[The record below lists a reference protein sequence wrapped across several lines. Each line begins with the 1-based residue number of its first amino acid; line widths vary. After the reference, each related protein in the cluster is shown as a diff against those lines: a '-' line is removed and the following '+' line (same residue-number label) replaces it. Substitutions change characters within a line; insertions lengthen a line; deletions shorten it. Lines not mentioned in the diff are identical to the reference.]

1 MKALTAAE
9 MREVERLV
17 TERFAI
23 SSAQLMESA
32 GHSVAAV
39 IHKYG
44 ASNHSQLDRPRRVAV
59 LCGKGN
65 NGGDGFVTARH
76 LQNDALS
83 FHVRIYLFGSPQDLH
98 GDAAENCKRWTEGG
112 GAITEVKNEAAWEKV
127 WKEISWADIIV
138 DALLGTGLRGGA
150 TGLFARAID
159 DLNRFSR
166 NVTSPIPA
174 LIVAVDTPSGLPS
187 DGEAAQ
193 GPVLRAHKTVTFI
206 APKLGQLIAPHAS
219 CCGELAVRS
228 IGSPPALVDEV
239 GKGNLRWA
247 GSDEFAS
254 LPLIRAVDSHK
265 GTFGHVLV
273 VAGSLGK
280 SGAAVLAGSAALYA
294 GAGLTTIATPDVVL
308 PIVAAAH
315 PEYMTEPLASTEM
328 GTVSAANVGSGRFAR
343 ILDGKTTLALGPGLG
358 THRETQQ
365 FVLDMVRD
373 AELPIILDA
382 DGLNAFAGKSDLL
395 RSRKSNF
402 LAITPHPGEMA
413 RLLGIKTADVQSD
426 RLKAASDAARLWNV
440 YVILKGFHTVVA
452 SSDGQLW
459 VNTTGGAG
467 LAKGGSGDVLTGV
480 LAALTAQFGTQDWLR
495 VLALG
500 VYLHGAAASFA
511 GGWAGVSGLN
521 ASNVAAAVPG
531 ARTFLVQEI
540 QERA

>member
-9 MREVERLV
+9 MREVERLI

-23 SSAQLMESA
+23 SSSQLMESA
-32 GHSVAAV
+32 GQSVAAV
-39 IHKYG
+39 IHDYHVSKHLG
-44 ASNHSQLDRPRRVAV
+44 RPHRVAV
-59 LCGKGN
+59 LCGRGN

-76 LQNDALS
+76 LQKDTLS
-83 FHVRIYLFGSPQDLH
+83 FLVRIYLFGSPQDLR
-98 GDAAENCKRWTEGG
+98 GDAAENCKLWSEGG
-112 GAITEVKNEAAWEKV
+112 GAITEVTSEASREKV
-127 WKEISWADIIV
+127 WKEISWADIVV

-150 TGLFARAID
+150 TGLIARAID
-159 DLNRFSR
+159 DVNRLSR
-166 NVTSPIPA
+166 NATSPTPA
-174 LIVAVDTPSGLPS
+174 LIVAVDIPSGLPS

-193 GPVLRAHKTVTFI
+193 GPVVRAHKTVTFI
-206 APKLGQLIAPHAS
+206 APKVGQLISPDAS
-219 CCGELAVRS
+219 CCGELAVRL

-239 GKGNLRWA
+239 GKGNLRWV
-247 GSDEFAS
+247 GPEEFAS

-280 SGAAVLAGSAALYA
+280 SGAAVLAGSACLYA
-294 GAGLTTIATPDVVL
+294 GAGLTTIATPDVVF

-315 PEYMTEPLASTEM
+315 PEYMTEPLSSTET
-328 GTVSAANVGSGRFAR
+328 GTVSTVNVSSGRFAN

-365 FVLDMVRD
+365 FIRDVVRD
-373 AELPIILDA
+373 AKLPIILDA

-395 RSRKSNF
+395 RSRKSPF

-426 RLKAASDAARLWNV
+426 RLKAASEAARRWNV
-440 YVILKGFHTVVA
+440 CVILKGFHTVMA
-452 SSDGQLW
+452 ASDGQLW
-459 VNTTGGAG
+459 VNTTGSPG

-500 VYLHGAAASFA
+500 VYLHGAAADIAS
-511 GGWAGVSGLN
+511 GWAGVSGLN
-521 ASNVAAAVPG
+521 ASSVAMAVSG

-540 QERA
+540 RERG

>member
-9 MREVERLV
+9 MREVERLI

-23 SSAQLMESA
+23 STSQLMESA
-32 GHSVAAV
+32 GQSVAAV
-39 IHKYG
+39 IHDYR
-44 ASNHSQLDRPRRVAV
+44 ASKHLERPHRVAV

-65 NGGDGFVTARH
+65 NGGDGFVAARH
-76 LQNDALS
+76 LQKGPLNSHA
-83 FHVRIYLFGSPQDLH
+83 RIYLFGSPQDLR
-98 GDAAENCKRWTEGG
+98 GDAAENCKLWSESG
-112 GAITEVKNEAAWEKV
+112 GAITEVTSEATWGKV
-127 WKEISWADIIV
+127 WKEISWADIVV

-150 TGLFARAID
+150 TGLIARAID
-159 DLNRFSR
+159 DVNRFSR
-166 NVTSPIPA
+166 NATSPTPA
-174 LIVAVDTPSGLPS
+174 LIVAVDIPSGLPS

-206 APKLGQLIAPHAS
+206 APKVGQLISPDAS
-219 CCGELAVRS
+219 CCGELAVRL

-239 GKGNLRWA
+239 GKGSLRWV
-247 GSDEFAS
+247 GPEEFAC

-280 SGAAVLAGSAALYA
+280 SGAAVLAGSACLYA

-308 PIVAAAH
+308 PIIAAAH
-315 PEYMTEPLASTEM
+315 PEYMTEPLSSTET
-328 GTVSAANVGSGRFAR
+328 GTVSTINVSSGRFAN

-365 FVLDMVRD
+365 FILDVVRD

-395 RSRKSNF
+395 RSRKSPF

-413 RLLGIKTADVQSD
+413 RLLGIRTADVQSD
-426 RLKAASDAARLWNV
+426 RLKAASEAARRWNV
-440 YVILKGFHTVVA
+440 CVILKGFHTVMA
-452 SSDGQLW
+452 ASDGQLW
-459 VNTTGGAG
+459 VNTTGSPG

-500 VYLHGAAASFA
+500 VYLHGAAADIAS
-511 GGWAGVSGLN
+511 GWAGVSGLN
-521 ASNVAAAVPG
+521 ASSVAMAVSG

-540 QERA
+540 RERG